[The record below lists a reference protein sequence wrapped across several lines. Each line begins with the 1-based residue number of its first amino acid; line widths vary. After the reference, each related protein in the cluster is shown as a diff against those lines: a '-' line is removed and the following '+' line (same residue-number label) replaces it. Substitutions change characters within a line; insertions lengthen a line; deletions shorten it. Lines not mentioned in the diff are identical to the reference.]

1 MEWLK
6 RMENALERIE
16 SRLDAPLS
24 IEEIAAAAHSSPFHF
39 QRMFTF
45 VTGMTVAE
53 YIRNRRLTLAAMELA
68 ASGARVVDVA
78 LKYGYDTPESFAKAF
93 RRLHGI
99 PPSEARRPGTPLK
112 AFPRLSF
119 QLSLKGDKPMDYR
132 LEEKGRLT
140 VVGKPIRTSTADGRN
155 KREITKFWDDS
166 MKDGTTDRLMAL
178 ARPGDPMLGICT
190 DFDLQNGDFTYLIA
204 VEAPPEKADPGQ
216 GFVSMEIPASR
227 WAVFTTSLAD
237 IHQAWNRIF
246 QEWFPASGYEHADG
260 PELEVYV
267 TDGDGVKCEI
277 WIPVIRKSA

>member
-112 AFPRLSF
+112 AFPPAFLSTF
-119 QLSLKGDKPMDYR
+119 AERGQTDGLPTRGKRPLHRRRQADSHVHG
-132 LEEKGRLT
+132 GRT
-140 VVGKPIRTSTADGRN
+140 EQNGKLPS
-155 KREITKFWDDS
+155 F
-166 MKDGTTDRLMAL
+166 GTTA
-178 ARPGDPMLGICT
+178 
-190 DFDLQNGDFTYLIA
+190 
-204 VEAPPEKADPGQ
+204 
-216 GFVSMEIPASR
+216 
-227 WAVFTTSLAD
+227 
-237 IHQAWNRIF
+237 
-246 QEWFPASGYEHADG
+246 
-260 PELEVYV
+260 
-267 TDGDGVKCEI
+267 
-277 WIPVIRKSA
+277 